1 MTNTAAS
8 HPVAEPATESL
19 IAAELEAYNHA
30 FLELELSWRWDA
42 PTFRDLRRVAAD
54 QDFVGAYIERNQ
66 AHLLRVY
73 EKSFLRDLVLSAK
86 DRYQRECAEPRAT

>member
-1 MTNTAAS
+1 MTNTAVS
-8 HPVAEPATESL
+8 DPVAEPVSDSL

-30 FLELELSWRWDA
+30 FLELELSWHWDA
-42 PTFRDLRRVAAD
+42 PTYRDLQRVAAD

-73 EKSFLRDLVLSAK
+73 DKSFLRDLVLSAK

>member
-1 MTNTAAS
+1 MLNTAVS
-8 HPVAEPATESL
+8 DRTAEHVSDERL
-19 IAAELEAYNHA
+19 AAELEAYNRA
-30 FLELELSWRWDA
+30 FLDLELSWRWDA
-42 PTFRDLRRVAAD
+42 PTFRHLLKTVAD

-86 DRYQRECAEPRAT
+86 DRHQREC

>member
-42 PTFRDLRRVAAD
+42 RTFRELVQLAAD
-54 QDFVGAYIERNQ
+54 RDFVGAYIERNH
-66 AHLLRVY
+66 AHMLRVY
-73 EKSFLRDLVLSAK
+73 DKSFLRDLVLSAK

>member
-1 MTNTAAS
+1 MMISSTAAS
-8 HPVAEPATESL
+8 APVAEPMSESC

-42 PTFRDLRRVAAD
+42 RTFRELLQVAAD
-54 QDFVGAYIERNQ
+54 QDFVGAYVERNQ

-73 EKSFLRDLVLSAK
+73 EKSFLRDLILSAK
-86 DRYQRECAEPRAT
+86 DRHQRRC

>member
-1 MTNTAAS
+1 MMSNTASA
-8 HPVAEPATESL
+8 PVAEPVSESF
-19 IAAELEAYNHA
+19 ITAELEAYNHA

-42 PTFRDLRRVAAD
+42 RTFRELLQVAAD
-54 QDFVGAYIERNQ
+54 RDFVGAYVERNQ

-86 DRYQRECAEPRAT
+86 DRHQRQS